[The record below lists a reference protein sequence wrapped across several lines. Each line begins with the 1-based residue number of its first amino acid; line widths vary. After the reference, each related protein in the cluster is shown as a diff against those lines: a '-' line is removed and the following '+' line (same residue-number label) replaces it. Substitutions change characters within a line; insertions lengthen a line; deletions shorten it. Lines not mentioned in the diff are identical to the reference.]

1 MSRRRG
7 KICDTAK
14 IFFPDIL
21 VLKRVWMVGRGYKG
35 LRGYRGRRIGEG
47 SKGNKDGSGG
57 LLRPNEE
64 MIHWNV
70 ELICGCQFLF
80 HSEVFM
86 VVRGVCPHHSLDPTS
101 SSTCLGPA
109 QLGSPQPFMASFPLN
124 WEADMQRTIVNAW
137 LQNFTEQRLISSS
150 SPGLPIVPLTWF

>member
-1 MSRRRG
+1 MSRRKGRETQHSWNSLSRHPG
-7 KICDTAK
+7 
-14 IFFPDIL
+14 
-21 VLKRVWMVGRGYKG
+21 VLRARMVGRGWKG
-35 LRGYRGRRIGEG
+35 FAWVQREDRRGE
-47 SKGNKDGSGG
+47 KKVGSGG

-80 HSEVFM
+80 HS
-86 VVRGVCPHHSLDPTS
+86 VVLRVWSVCPHHSLDPTS

-109 QLGSPQPFMASFPLN
+109 QLGSARRCVASFPLH

-137 LQNFTEQRLISSS
+137 LQNFTHRRLIAPSS
-150 SPGLPIVPLTWF
+150 GLPLFP